1 VGNDTAVVTIQVF
14 PDRVRSGMT
23 GRFNITLEAVDS
35 DVVVGSPSQA
45 EVKVP
50 SSQP

>member
-1 VGNDTAVVTIQVF
+1 
-14 PDRVRSGMT
+14 MT

-45 EVKVP
+45 VVKVP